1 MSFRTSKGGFK
12 IIDTVFYDLI
22 GSVIKRSR
30 MPYLTLY
37 IVISVSIFSKL
48 FSIHFLWH

>member
-22 GSVIKRSR
+22 GSAIKRSR

-37 IVISVSIFSKL
+37 IVISVSKFSKL
-48 FSIHFLWH
+48 SFIHFLWH